1 MAWILYLGNHRQV
14 LYRGGL
20 RGGRPVWEGEG
31 PPEDRPRAWRP
42 VRRVRV
48 LVDLIEE
55 EFRLERLPHLRGA
68 DHRALVARRRRQLF
82 QDAELVRVERLG
94 RETRGRRDDR
104 VLFGAVRASAV
115 LERWSQA
122 LAAWG
127 IGIAGYWSLPRL
139 AECLL
144 PRWGDGL
151 RLLLYSQGE
160 RLVLRQNYREGGRLV
175 FSRLSR
181 VERETAE
188 EEVPEEVE
196 RTWRYLQRTLEVA
209 GERRFQVVAAEAL
222 ARSLG
227 NVLAELPDTRVAVLP
242 ATGEMPQRAALRLAR
257 RYWCR
262 PHYRPPRPAKAR
274 GAALLY
280 AAAVAGLALA
290 GGYFAYAWQRH
301 GELEQARRELAD
313 ARDRLQRQLAALPAP
328 AAIDGFTPWQMEV
341 WLEVDGTLARRR
353 LAPDALLEPLGRVLT
368 RFPAWRLVELS
379 WKRSAADEEE
389 GETSILPGRPPVAL
403 LTLRRDHV
411 TDVRRLAAELGRLRR
426 AFAAEAVIR
435 RVEVAGGDPPL
446 DERTPLQG
454 KVVAG
459 AKPEMSATFKL
470 KIWFV
475 PADDEA

>member
-1 MAWILYLGNHRQV
+1 MAWILYLGNHRQA

-20 RGGRPVWEGEG
+20 RGVRPVWEGDG

-55 EFRLERLPHLRGA
+55 EFRLERLPHLSGA
-68 DHRALVARRRRQLF
+68 DHRALVARKRRQLF

-94 RETRGRRDDR
+94 RENHGRRDDR
-104 VLFGAVRASAV
+104 VLFGTVRASAV

-139 AECLL
+139 AESLL

-160 RLVLRQNYREGGRLV
+160 RLILRQNYREGERLV

-196 RTWRYLQRTLEVA
+196 RTWRYLQRTFDIG

-227 NVLAELPDTRVAVLP
+227 NILAELPDTRVAVLP
-242 ATGEMPQRAALRLAR
+242 VTGEMPQRVALRLAR
-257 RYWCR
+257 RCWCR

-280 AAAVAGLALA
+280 AVAVAGLALA
-290 GGYFAYAWQRH
+290 GGYLGYVWQRH
-301 GELEQARRELAD
+301 GELANEYRGLAD

-328 AAIDGFTPWQMEV
+328 AAIDGFTPWQVEA
-341 WLEVDGTLARRR
+341 WAEIEGALTRRR
-353 LAPDALLEPLGRVLT
+353 LAPEALLAPLGRVLT

-379 WKRSAADEEE
+379 WKRSAANEEE

-411 TDVRRLAAELGRLRR
+411 TDVRRLAAELERLRR
-426 AFAAEAVIR
+426 AFAAEAAIR
-435 RVEVAGGDPPL
+435 RTEVAGGDPPL
-446 DERTPLQG
+446 DERTPLKG
-454 KVVAG
+454 KVSAG
-459 AKPEMSATFKL
+459 TEPEMSATFKL
-470 KIWFV
+470 KLWFAA
-475 PADDEA
+475 ADDEV